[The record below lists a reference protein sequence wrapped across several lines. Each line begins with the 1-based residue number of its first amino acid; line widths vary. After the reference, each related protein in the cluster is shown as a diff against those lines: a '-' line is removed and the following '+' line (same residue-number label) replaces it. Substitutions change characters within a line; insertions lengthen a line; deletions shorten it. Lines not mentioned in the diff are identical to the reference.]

1 MSKWIVQLR
10 KVKNILSMKTLEN
23 IIHHKKDC
31 NQVEKKKKKKH
42 QQTTN

>member
-31 NQVEKKKKKKH
+31 NQVEKKKKKH